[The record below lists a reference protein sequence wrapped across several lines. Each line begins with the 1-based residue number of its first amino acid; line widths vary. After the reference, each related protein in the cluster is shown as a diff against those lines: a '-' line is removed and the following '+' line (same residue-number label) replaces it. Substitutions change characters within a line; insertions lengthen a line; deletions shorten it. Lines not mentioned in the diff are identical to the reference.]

1 MWRDVITAGWLL
13 VLSAVDIKKKSV
25 PLWLLGVGAVETAVI
40 LLADGLSGGIDGW
53 MLCRSL
59 IPGTVFLATAAAT
72 GKAGYGDGIVLIML
86 GLMSGAKV
94 CLLVMTAGLFLLAIF
109 SGVLLAL
116 RKVQRTSRIPFLPF
130 LAVGWTIAV
139 CGKVGVL

>member
-13 VLSAVDIKKKSV
+13 ILSVIDIKKKSV
-25 PLWLLGVGAVETAVI
+25 PLWLLGIGAVETAVI
-40 LLADGLSGGIDGW
+40 LLTEGFNGGIDVW
-53 MLCRSL
+53 LLCRSL
-59 IPGTVFLATAAAT
+59 FPGGVFLVTAAAT

-94 CLLVMTAGLFLLAIF
+94 CLLALTAGLFLIAIF
-109 SGVLLAL
+109 SGALLAL
-116 RKVQRTSRIPFLPF
+116 RKVKRNSRIPFLPF
-130 LAVGWTIAV
+130 LAVGWGIVA